1 MKIRNF
7 LLTFLLVLVCAGC
20 VVGAVLPS
28 TSLSA
33 DVFAKAMVCAQEKAS
48 TMASTNSAARVNPA
62 KTQDITTYDLY
73 QTEDYRYAT
82 LDDGNLMVTGYSQ
95 IGYNKACEA
104 IEKNGMF
111 SMAMPR
117 NSKVTQVASEC
128 FFYTTALRAY
138 VEKLYIPSTMTLLK
152 TVSFHY
158 FENMTN
164 LYFED
169 GSNPLVLEGQ
179 TFFGACSLKDL
190 YIPARVQYWDLY
202 DNPFALAKN
211 LEHIYVHPDNKKLTS
226 RDYKGNETDCVM
238 AYKNYFENRGTYILS
253 GSKNTK
259 IADHV
264 VGIGE
269 QAFMYIE
276 IENISLP
283 QSIKCLEFEA
293 FAGTKLKTLVLP
305 KSIKDIGQAVIYDC
319 RDLKSVV
326 LPNSDCKMS
335 IYGTDLDWMLRGTY
349 ALQCLVAADGEQA
362 AEMTEL
368 FREYGHLVT
377 YEIEVIYHF
386 MDGHVET
393 DKKLFAR
400 DLSWTLQED
409 GGWDVGTYAL
419 RPGTWAD
426 ASGKELS
433 YDDVN
438 SLVSGGEVTS
448 AINLYQTK
456 LPDPVDPNDPDN
468 PDKPVDPD
476 NPGDDGKVEGQG
488 SKSTNGVVKNLWWI
502 IPLVIAAVAL
512 LVWAA
517 FAVVAAITG
526 VAGLAGFAALFA
538 MIFGRHKND
547 EDDWLK
553 RVLKIIRKKV

>member
-1 MKIRNF
+1 MKIKRILLSIF
-7 LLTFLLVLVCAGC
+7 LIVACLGCAA
-20 VVGAVLPS
+20 GAVMPS
-28 TSLSA
+28 ASFSA
-33 DVFAKAMVCAQEKAS
+33 DVFAKATVCVQEKAS
-48 TMASTNSAARVNPA
+48 TIASTTAVRVNPA
-62 KTQDITTYDLY
+62 VYEDISTYDVH
-73 QTEDYRYAT
+73 EKDDFRYET
-82 LDDGNLMVTGYSQ
+82 NDDGTLAVSGFSTQGYEKFQDAVAEKGRASVALPKDKEVTKVLT
-95 IGYNKACEA
+95 KAFCQPY
-104 IEKNGMF
+104 IEKAYIPANITDM
-111 SMAMPR
+111 R
-117 NSKVTQVASEC
+117 
-128 FFYTTALRAY
+128 TTA
-138 VEKLYIPSTMTLLK
+138 
-152 TVSFHY
+152 FHFVDY
-158 FENMTN
+158 MEE

-169 GSNPLVLEGQ
+169 GPEELVLYGQ
-179 TFFGACSLKDL
+179 TFYGSYSLKEI
-190 YIPARVQYWDLY
+190 YIPARVTYSSNCY
-202 DNPFALAKN
+202 DNPFGCAKS
-211 LEHIYVHPDNKKLTS
+211 LEHIYVHPDNPQLTS
-226 RDYKGNETDCVM
+226 RDINGEETDSVM
-238 AYKNYFENRGTYILS
+238 FYKKRLDYQTSGRYIIT
-253 GSKNTK
+253 GCKNTRVSNY
-259 IADHV
+259 V
-264 VGIGE
+264 VGLGQ
-269 QAFMYIE
+269 QAFSFNALESITLPE
-276 IENISLP
+276 SL
-283 QSIKCLEFEA
+283 KRLEFEA
-293 FAGTKLKTLVLP
+293 LAGTKLKTLVLP
-305 KSIKDIGQAVIYDC
+305 KNLIDMGQASLYDC

-326 LPNSDCKMS
+326 LPTCDFDVFVPGNN
-335 IYGTDLDWMLRGTY
+335 LDWMFMGTY
-349 ALQCLVAADGEQA
+349 SLQCLVAANAEKA
-362 AEMTEL
+362 AKLTEL

-393 DKKLFAR
+393 DKKLFSR

-456 LPDPVDPNDPDN
+456 LPDPVDPNDPNN
-468 PDKPVDPD
+468 PDKPVDPDNPD

-517 FAVVAAITG
+517 FALVAAITG

-538 MIFGRHKND
+538 MIFSRRK
-547 EDDWLK
+547 EEKDDWLK